1 MEMCIYQIKKHFSIN
16 VYSGLSI
23 KKGIVIKKKHWT
35 LKVVAITSSK
45 FHLKISYI
53 SRGKCRKKCV
63 WIKPGSFH
71 FRFDLKFKLF
81 ALTSKNISDILN
93 DSIKWNSSKWHAV
106 LTGRK
111 PLHPLFTQEA
121 WTALTSIKT
130 VNKRAYNN
138 GNPLYQTLLDEWHCT
153 RSQSETQSTE
163 VSHIFK
169 DKTFKEYAYIFL
181 CAHKT
186 PRKPLPKYSLS
197 LWQSLIYTNIL

>member
-1 MEMCIYQIKKHFSIN
+1 M
-16 VYSGLSI
+16 
-23 KKGIVIKKKHWT
+23 
-35 LKVVAITSSK
+35 
-45 FHLKISYI
+45 
-53 SRGKCRKKCV
+53 
-63 WIKPGSFH
+63 
-71 FRFDLKFKLF
+71 
-81 ALTSKNISDILN
+81 
-93 DSIKWNSSKWHAV
+93 

-153 RSQSETQSTE
+153 RSQSETESTE

-181 CAHKT
+181 YAHKT
-186 PRKPLPKYSLS
+186 PRKPLPKYSPLLMAIS
-197 LWQSLIYTNIL
+197 DLHQYTLALWSWMPVTTFSNGLNLHNFESKICRMLRHIRNCSREDMRY